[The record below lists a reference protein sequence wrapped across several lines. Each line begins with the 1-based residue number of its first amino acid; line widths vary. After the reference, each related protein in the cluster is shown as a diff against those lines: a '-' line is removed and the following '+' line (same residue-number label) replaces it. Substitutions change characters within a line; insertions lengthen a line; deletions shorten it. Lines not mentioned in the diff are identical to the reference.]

1 MKIRCPKF
9 IKRIFKR
16 LFRPAIRLYEFSK
29 EKVIRSIRM
38 ELVVAFVVCLLASF
52 IASGWYN
59 SHYTGSSRNTVI
71 DYSNGIN
78 SIENQCSRIKRNIE
92 QKSASIK
99 DESLMSN
106 IVNNEEANNNENET
120 IKILITDLNGKVLY
134 KSKNAEESQVSIHD
148 LINKTWAYK
157 SKYDNYRYI
166 SENGTRIIS
175 LDKVSEYVELGSVN
189 FSDGEAYVIVKGIP
203 HGETTHIKTDSS
215 FFSIVLAI
223 AVFIMLFYLITNKKM
238 KYIEGVSEGLFEI
251 ARGNLD
257 SRICIQGKD
266 ELAKLAGN
274 INFMAKEL
282 ERKIENERNAE
293 KTKSDLITN
302 VSHDLRTP
310 LTSIKGY
317 LGLVKDRK
325 YKNGDELQ
333 EYLNIAY
340 NKSEKLEVLI
350 NDLFEYTKLTNKG
363 INLNKQNIS
372 FNGLLEQLIEEL
384 YVICEE
390 NNVVIKKNIPNEK
403 ICAHVDGDKMVRVFE
418 NLLMNSIRYSPK
430 PGEINVSLYK
440 DNGFVVVSIKN
451 KCENVNEEELKKIFD
466 RFYRVDKSRSGAT
479 GGSGLGLA
487 IAKSIVELHGG
498 EIWAEIN
505 EKNIIFFVKCDDEK
519 CTE

>member
-1 MKIRCPKF
+1 MRIRCPKF

-16 LFRPAIRLYEFSK
+16 LFRPTIRIYDFSK
-29 EKVIRSIRM
+29 EKVSRSIRM
-38 ELVVAFVVCLLASF
+38 ELVVTFLVCLVASF
-52 IASGWYN
+52 TAAAWYN
-59 SHYTGSSRNTVI
+59 SYYTTTVI
-71 DYSNGIN
+71 DYSEGIN
-78 SIENQCSRIKRNIE
+78 LIVNQCSTIKSRIKQENL
-92 QKSASIK
+92 SLK
-99 DESLMSN
+99 DENSLSN
-106 IVNNEEANNNENET
+106 IINNEEANNSANET
-120 IKILITDLNGKVLY
+120 IKIFVTDLNGKVLY
-134 KSKNAEESQVSIHD
+134 KSKNAEENEISIHD
-148 LINKTWAYK
+148 LIEKISEYK
-157 SKYDNYRYI
+157 SNYNDYRYI
-166 SENGTRIIS
+166 SENGRRIIS
-175 LDKVSEYVELGSVN
+175 LDKVSEYVELGAAD
-189 FSDGEAYVIVKGIP
+189 FSDGKAYVIVKGIP
-203 HGETTHIKTDSS
+203 HGETTHIKSDSS
-215 FFSIVLAI
+215 FFSIILAI

-257 SRICIQGKD
+257 SRVSIQGKD

-282 ERKIENERNAE
+282 NRKIESERNAE

-317 LGLVKDRK
+317 IGLAKDGK
-325 YKNGDELQ
+325 YKSEDELQ

-350 NDLFEYTKLTNKG
+350 NNLFEYTKLTNKG
-363 INLNKQNIS
+363 ISLNKQNIS

-390 NNVVIKKNIPNEK
+390 NNVIIEKSIPDEK
-403 ICAHVDGDKMVRVFE
+403 ICAYVDGDKMVRVFE

-430 PGEINVSLYK
+430 PGQINVDLYREDK
-440 DNGFVVVSIKN
+440 FVVVAVKN

-466 RFYRVDKSRSGAT
+466 RFYRVDKSRSQAT

-498 EIWAEIN
+498 KIWAEVK
-505 EKNIIFFVKCDDEK
+505 EKNIIFFVKCDAEK
-519 CTE
+519 CNE